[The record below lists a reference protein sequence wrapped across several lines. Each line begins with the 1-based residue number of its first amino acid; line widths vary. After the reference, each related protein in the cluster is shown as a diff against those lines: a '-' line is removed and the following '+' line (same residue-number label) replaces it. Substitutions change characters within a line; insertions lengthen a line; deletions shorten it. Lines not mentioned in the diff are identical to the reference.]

1 MRTLARIYRLKSIAR
16 RLRHVGYSLLLLT
29 MFVACE
35 VRPLEVIL
43 DEKVRV
49 RIVAK
54 WEVNFTPLYGTV
66 PNGMTVMIWGSED
79 TAPMI
84 RTTNADNIT
93 VKLAPD
99 TYRLIIFN
107 EVAEEYAPYVNFFES
122 NSYDDMVARAST
134 YTSRAWDS
142 GTEYMYAPEDPRI
155 AVALDTFVITK
166 DMVLNDSTI
175 FIPYEVYRD
184 DPTLAYHESERIYE
198 IPEVPWPMTVD
209 LFVRVRLKHRQSLKA
224 IEGSISG
231 MADGFSLSKIVR
243 STTTGTLK
251 FNPDNWNRNR
261 YGEDTDSLGVITTR
275 VASFGLPYGKEL
287 VSERDSADNLLRLN
301 LTLTNDSVLDYT
313 FKVGKDIHYI
323 TPEGVEA
330 RIRYRQD
337 LQNLQLV
344 VELPDIIDLPY
355 VIPEGGTGFN
365 AIVDDWDFGGTFDIG
380 GF

>member
-1 MRTLARIYRLKSIAR
+1 MNIHSLKSKVYSLKSII
-16 RLRHVGYSLLLLT
+16 YSLLLLT
-29 MFVACE
+29 TVTACE
-35 VRPLEVIL
+35 RRPLEVIL

-54 WEVNFTPLYGTV
+54 WEVNFTPLYGSV
-66 PNGMTVMIWGSED
+66 PNGMTVMIWGSKD

-84 RTTNADNIT
+84 RTTNANNIT

-107 EVAEEYAPYVNFFES
+107 ELAEEYAPYVYFYDS
-122 NSYDDMVARAST
+122 NVYDDMMARAAN
-134 YTSRAWDS
+134 YTTRAWDS

-155 AVALDTFVITK
+155 AVALDTFEITNE
-166 DMVLNDSTI
+166 MVMRDTTM
-175 FIPYEVYRD
+175 FVPYEVYRD
-184 DPTLAYHESERIYE
+184 DPTLAYRESERIYE

-209 LFVRVRLKHRQSLKA
+209 LYVRVRLKHRQSLKT
-224 IEGSISG
+224 IEGNISG
-231 MADGFSLSKIVR
+231 MADGFFLSKIVR
-243 STTTGTLK
+243 TTNPGILK
-251 FNPDNWNRNR
+251 FDPDNWDRNK
-261 YGEDTDSLGVITTR
+261 YGEDADSMGLITTR

-287 VSERDSADNLLRLN
+287 VSERDSADNMLNFN
-301 LTLTNDSVLDYT
+301 LTLTNDSILNFS
-313 FKVGKDIHYI
+313 FKVGKDIRYI

-337 LQNLQLV
+337 LQNLQLL

-355 VIPEGGTGFN
+355 VIPKGGTGFN
-365 AIVDDWDFGGTFDIG
+365 AVVDEWEDGGTFDIG